1 MTLSHFLRFWL
12 PKRKKIIILGLVLV
26 LLGGILIPTHFA
38 LAQWWNP
45 LSWITTGL
53 SSAAK
58 AVTNGLLV
66 VIFGLL
72 NAVAVTFLEL
82 SQIIFQ
88 WVTSPGFIGV
98 SYTGPDNFI
107 VQEGWMMLRNLAN
120 SGLLLGLV
128 YVGLATAFNVAG
140 YNTKKIL
147 LRLLVAALLI
157 NFTPIFCGAIID
169 GSNILSNYFLS
180 SSPTIR
186 QGWGTTFSQQFS
198 DLAGNLLANPGIVLA
213 KALMLL
219 IFNLVSTFVFLIFA
233 ALFAFRYAVLWLLVI
248 LSPLAFLAWA
258 LGEAV
263 SAAKKLFEQWLHN
276 FLSWS
281 FIAVP
286 AGFVIYLA
294 DHLMSF
300 AQGNQLVGKS
310 TDLEEMSEG
319 FAAAIT
325 TYGIP
330 MIFLI
335 VGFLFT
341 LSTSAQGSSLVISS
355 AKKIGKKGGKAALK
369 GGKALGRRTSQT
381 AARGVAGAAAGT
393 KEARQQATTR
403 WQKFTAPIR
412 GGIPGAFKEGAIEK
426 GTEQAEEWATRK
438 GKTPFGYA
446 QRAIGRTVLKAGVKS
461 EQGAYEAKRKKAE
474 QFDLQTNAS
483 RYQSADQIGKLAIA
497 SQAMKEEEFDELI
510 KKADIQAGE
519 AESLYQSAIHLR
531 DDKAQ
536 KGIER
541 QFAADIG
548 EELGNIA
555 QESGKYTSEQK
566 EKDRLEKGY
575 TTYVDKIVDEAKG
588 QNAIKQLSASLGMN
602 KTHSGAVNQ
611 AIHKFWGG
619 SQIEKAAEA
628 AGSKFTQGF
637 RQSAPKVD
645 WYLEVDNNTGQVR
658 NVDGAFYR
666 AGTVAQRSGVGFTED
681 VTMKDLKT
689 KFAEKQK
696 LSEEILSVRRMGEN
710 ARRKQAEQ
718 EKSTPEEKTK
728 PRKRRFNYRKE
739 H

>member
-263 SAAKKLFEQWLHN
+263 SGAKKLFEQWLHN

-689 KFAEKQK
+689 KFTEKQK
-696 LSEEILSVRRMGEN
+696 QSEKILSIRRMGED

-728 PRKRRFNYRKE
+728 RRKRRFNYRKE